1 MSSIQLSN
9 ELLSDIKKVLTS
21 HDEANAD
28 DGVCVQYLAAL
39 TGFLTSM
46 LPVDINTKKGM
57 MDDLCG
63 FAHHVLEDSLPTPA
77 SAAAAPSG
85 DAFGIWKP
93 E

>member
-1 MSSIQLSN
+1 MSTIQLSN

-46 LPVDINTKKGM
+46 LPVEADAKKGM
-57 MDDLCG
+57 MDELCG
-63 FAHHVLEDSLPTPA
+63 FARHVLEDSLPAPA
-77 SAAAAPSG
+77 NAAAAPAG
-85 DAFGIWKP
+85 EAFGIWKP